1 MEIVFPPISV
11 STLLNMFSPDVQHQ
25 GKAQRQIIRLDYP
38 PAPYAL
44 FSRTS
49 LNNKNLKQFLNA
61 STV

>member
-1 MEIVFPPISV
+1 
-11 STLLNMFSPDVQHQ
+11 MFSPDVQHQ
-25 GKAQRQIIRLDYP
+25 GKAQRHIIRLDYP

-61 STV
+61 GLFEVKKWHYAQANK